1 MGNYSFEN
9 DKNGNPFISNDLK
22 LNAKFGKILDSYN
35 PDLGFDSEDEDIDY
49 NDALDYENRFLIKMA
64 NFGIRNN
71 CLDEV
76 MTYLDEWLWFGTSD
90 IFYSEDYSTWLNP
103 DNMLELLL
111 KINRPY
117 KKKYKKSLTMLKK
130 HPNYSIFDFPK
141 YFCDI
146 ERIYELNVRNTHKIP
161 DCIGKIMD
169 MTSLSIGGSY
179 TEVPES
185 IGNLKNLKSLVLIG
199 KYKKLPDSIKK
210 LKKLE
215 QAQFSISSKAE
226 QERIRKL
233 LPNTRIDF

>member
-1 MGNYSFEN
+1 MGNYCMEA
-9 DKNGNPFISNDLK
+9 DKNGNPFISNNLK
-22 LNAKFGKILDSYN
+22 LNAKFGKIWKSYN
-35 PDLGFDSEDEDIDY
+35 HDLGFDSEDEDIDY

-76 MTYLDEWLWFGTSD
+76 MTWLDDEVWFGTSD
-90 IFYSEDYSTWLNP
+90 IFYRQDYSAWLDPQNL
-103 DNMLELLL
+103 LELLL
-111 KINRPY
+111 EINRRY

-130 HPNYSIFDFPK
+130 HRNYSLFDFPK

-146 ERIYELNVRNTHKIP
+146 ERIDELTVRNAHKIP
-161 DCIGKIMD
+161 DCIGKMD
-169 MTSLSIGGSY
+169 IIYLDIGGSY

-185 IGNLKNLKSLVLIG
+185 IGNLKNLKSLHLIG

-210 LKKLE
+210 LKNLE
-215 QAQFSISSKAE
+215 QASFSIDSKAE
-226 QERIRKL
+226 QKRIRKL